1 MSKRKQHTSDFKAK
15 VALEVLTR
23 VSMGL
28 RTSPK
33 RPGPSQ
39 SRHPLHTKHA
49 QNHAD
54 PLIPA
59 GLFSLTLPHPAR
71 ACVRSARIA
80 RAGEYGD
87 KTGKNRRRPETH
99 WSPAGVR
106 AGVMN

>member
-1 MSKRKQHTSDFKAK
+1 MSKRKQHTPDFKAK

-39 SRHPLHTKHA
+39 TRHPLHTKHA

-71 ACVRSARIA
+71 AC
-80 RAGEYGD
+80 EYGD
-87 KTGKNRRRPETH
+87 KAGKNRSRWE
-99 WSPAGVR
+99 SPPSGR
-106 AGVMN
+106 G

>member
-1 MSKRKQHTSDFKAK
+1 MPKRKQHTPDFKAK

-39 SRHPLHTKHA
+39 TRHPLHTKHA

-71 ACVRSARIA
+71 AC
-80 RAGEYGD
+80 EYGD
-87 KTGKNRRRPETH
+87 KAGKNRSRWE
-99 WSPAGVR
+99 SPPSGR
-106 AGVMN
+106 G